1 MNDRKEMEPFEKLKK
16 ILTSVDNKKET
27 LINES
32 IVNKK
37 GKSLGEVGRDYK
49 ATRERIREIE
59 RKALRKLN
67 RKQPEPPDEAA

>member
-49 ATRERIREIE
+49 TTRERIREIE